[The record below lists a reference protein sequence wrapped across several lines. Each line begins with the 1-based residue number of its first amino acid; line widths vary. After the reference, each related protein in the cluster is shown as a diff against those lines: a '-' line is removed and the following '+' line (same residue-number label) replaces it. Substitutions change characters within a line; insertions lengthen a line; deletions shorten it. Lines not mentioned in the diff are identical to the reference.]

1 MKFNF
6 KRIFKHLSSSRA
18 KLRRAFPHTT
28 LKAIEQEIAASETS
42 HEGEIRF
49 AVELALSGTPLY
61 FDQSARERAIDLFSE
76 LRMWDTEHRNGVLI
90 YLLLADRS
98 VEIVA
103 DRGVNLKAGDKEWQ
117 RICQAMENAYRDQH
131 YLLGT
136 INGIRE
142 VNQILLKH
150 FPIRE
155 AAKNELP
162 NKVIVL

>member
-1 MKFNF
+1 MKLNF
-6 KRIFKHLSSSRA
+6 KRIFRHLTSSRA
-18 KLRRAFPHTT
+18 RLRRAFPHAT
-28 LKAIEQEIAASETS
+28 LMTIEHEIATSEAS

-49 AVELALSGTPLY
+49 AVELALSGSPLY
-61 FDQSARERAIDLFSE
+61 LDQSARERAIDLFSE

-103 DRGVNLKAGDKEWQ
+103 DRGVNLKAGDQEWK
-117 RICQAMENAYRDQH
+117 RICHAMELAYHDKL
-131 YLLGT
+131 YLQGT

-150 FPIRE
+150 FPGKDVQ
-155 AAKNELP
+155 KNELS